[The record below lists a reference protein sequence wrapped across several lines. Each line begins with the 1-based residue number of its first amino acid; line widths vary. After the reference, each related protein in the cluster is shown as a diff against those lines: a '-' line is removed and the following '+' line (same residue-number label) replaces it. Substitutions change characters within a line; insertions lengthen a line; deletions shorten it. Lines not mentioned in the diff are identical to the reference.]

1 MEKKVRELVYNILM
15 RVNKEEGKR
24 KIKGRRAKEKERK
37 GERGI

>member
-1 MEKKVRELVYNILM
+1 MERVRELVYNILM
-15 RVNKEEGKR
+15 RVSRRRRKKG